1 MEANTYITS
10 NRKAL
15 RMAIASTCLDLGF
28 VSISES
34 AMETLIEMTVSYVHE
49 VGRSSRALAELAG
62 RTQPIVNDV
71 SLALVD
77 IGCDL
82 SALPGFVRQRRLKT
96 ASIPS
101 PTATQE
107 PNKPKTLKCWWLAGV
122 GLMKDTQPVCQV
134 GSKRQ
139 MPVHIPEYLPPLPDS
154 HAYVRTPTHKPP
166 ANEYQLVREKNASQ
180 KRDVER
186 ALTKFIAKTS
196 STISL
201 FSMPGPLQPEETSET
216 KESGDGDAQPEVEII
231 HSTYNSFPLIN
242 NKPLPRPYM
251 TALLSRDSDI
261 LEDDSSASSKGEK
274 EMKPKSGPEEEVDN
288 PYVRP
293 VKMPKVDKKRR

>member
-1 MEANTYITS
+1 
-10 NRKAL
+10 
-15 RMAIASTCLDLGF
+15 MAIASTCLDLGF

-107 PNKPKTLKCWWLAGV
+107 PNKPKTLK
-122 GLMKDTQPVCQV
+122 V

>member
-1 MEANTYITS
+1 MP
-10 NRKAL
+10 RL
-15 RMAIASTCLDLGF
+15 R
-28 VSISES
+28 
-34 AMETLIEMTVSYVHE
+34 

-77 IGCDL
+77 VGCDL

-107 PNKPKTLKCWWLAGV
+107 PNKPKTLK
-122 GLMKDTQPVCQV
+122 V

-139 MPVHIPEYLPPLPDS
+139 MPVHIPDYLPPLPDS
-154 HAYVRTPTHKPP
+154 HAYVRTHTHKPP

-201 FSMPGPLQPEETSET
+201 FSMPGPQQPEETSET